1 VCLSNP
7 ADVAG
12 QRQSFFGEQRF
23 FALAAARP
31 QSRQMNFAFLT
42 SGLSCFSCRHDQ
54 ARQGSTVRGD
64 DSRDV
69 EVPLDLLE

>member
-7 ADVAG
+7 ADVAV

-42 SGLSCFSCRHDQ
+42 SGLSCFR
-54 ARQGSTVRGD
+54 STLPAQQVIAHNLL
-64 DSRDV
+64 SW
-69 EVPLDLLE
+69 EPL